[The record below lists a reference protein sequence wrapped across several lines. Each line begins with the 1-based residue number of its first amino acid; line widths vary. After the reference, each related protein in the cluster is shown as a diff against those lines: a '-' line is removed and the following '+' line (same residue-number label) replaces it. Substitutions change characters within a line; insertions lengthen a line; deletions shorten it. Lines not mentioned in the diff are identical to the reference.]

1 MTDHATS
8 SEAPRAMSHRKA
20 TMLKPQTS
28 ATRELVALD
37 GLWRFALDSADVAEP
52 WTAPLDTPLEAAVP
66 ASYND
71 LFTDPAIRDHVG
83 WAWYQR
89 TVRVPRGWAGER
101 VIIRVD
107 AATHEGVV
115 YVNDAK
121 VAEHVGGY
129 LPFEADVTE
138 HVTPGAEFRLTIG
151 VNNELTMETIPPGV
165 IEVAADGRRMQ
176 KYFHDFYNYS
186 GLARSVWLA
195 SRPAVHVDDVTVVTE
210 LEGSTGVVRV
220 DTVVAGDATVRA
232 TLRDASGAVVGS
244 AEGESATIRVDD
256 ARLWQPGAAYLYD
269 LTLEALVE
277 GDVVDEYA
285 LPVGIRTIEVR
296 GAEFLINGEPFY
308 FTGFG
313 KHEDTA
319 VRGKGHDDAYLV
331 HDFQLMDWIG
341 ANSFR
346 TSHYPYAE
354 EVLDF
359 ADRHG
364 IVVID
369 ETPAV
374 GLNLGLI
381 GGITGAPKLK
391 TWSPETIGDAAQA
404 AHAQVLRELVA
415 RDKNHPSVV
424 LWSITNEPASNED
437 GAREYFEP
445 LVQLTREL
453 DPSRPVTFVNV
464 MMAPAGTDLV
474 ADLFDV
480 ICLNRYYGWYTH
492 TGDLVGAEAALEAE
506 LQQWESLYGKP
517 LIMTEYGGDTMPGV
531 HSVWDQPWSEEYQT
545 ALLDMFH
552 RVHDRIPAMVGEQV
566 WNFADFQTSPGIFR
580 VDGNKKGVFTRDR
593 KPKAAAHA
601 LRARWTALRDATS

>member
-1 MTDHATS
+1 
-8 SEAPRAMSHRKA
+8 
-20 TMLKPQTS
+20 MLKPQTS
-28 ATRELVALD
+28 ATRELVNLD
-37 GLWRFALDSADVAEP
+37 GLWRFAVDSPETPRP
-52 WTAPLDTPLEAAVP
+52 WAATLDTPLEAAVP
-66 ASYND
+66 SSYND

-83 WAWYQR
+83 WVWYQR

-101 VIIRVD
+101 VVVRVE

-115 YVNDAK
+115 YVGDTE
-121 VAEHVGGY
+121 VARHVGGY
-129 LPFEADVTE
+129 LPFEADVTDLVE
-138 HVTPGAEFRLTIG
+138 AGQEFRLTIG

-165 IEVAADGRRMQ
+165 IEIGADGTRRQ
-176 KYFHDFYNYS
+176 KYFHDFYNYA
-186 GLARSVWLA
+186 GLARSVWLS
-195 SRPAVHVDDVTVVTE
+195 SRPQVHVEDVTVVTE
-210 LEGSTGVVRV
+210 LDGTTGVVRY
-220 DTVVAGDATVRA
+220 DAVVAGEGTIRA
-232 TLRDASGAVVGS
+232 TLRGADGSVVGS
-244 AEGESATIRVDD
+244 AEAAAASIMVDGAT
-256 ARLWQPGAAYLYD
+256 LWRPGAAYLYD
-269 LTLEALVE
+269 LTLEALVDGE
-277 GDVVDEYA
+277 VVDEYT
-285 LPVGIRTIEVR
+285 LPVGIRTVEVR
-296 GAEFLINGEPFY
+296 GSDVLINGEPFY

-313 KHEDTA
+313 KHEDSA
-319 VRGKGHDDAYLV
+319 VRGKGHDDAFLV
-331 HDFQLMDWIG
+331 HDFQLLDWIG

-381 GGITGAPKLK
+381 GGITGAPSLK

-424 LWSITNEPASNED
+424 MWSITNEPASNEE

-464 MMAPAGTDLV
+464 MMAQAGTDLV

-480 ICLNRYYGWYTH
+480 ICLNRYQGWYTH
-492 TGDLVGAEAALEAE
+492 TGDLPAAELALEAE
-506 LQQWESLYGKP
+506 LREWARLYGKP
-517 LIMTEYGGDTMPGV
+517 LIMTEYGADTMPGL
-531 HSVWDQPWSEEYQT
+531 HSVWDQPWTEEYQT
-545 ALLDMFH
+545 AMLDMFH
-552 RVHDRIPAMVGEQV
+552 RVHDRIPEVVGEQV
-566 WNFADFQTSPGIFR
+566 WNFADFQTSNGIFR
-580 VDGNKKGVFTRDR
+580 VDGNRKGVFTRDR
-593 KPKAAAHA
+593 RPKAAAHA
-601 LRARWTALRDATS
+601 LRARWTALRDRGEA

>member
-1 MTDHATS
+1 
-8 SEAPRAMSHRKA
+8 
-20 TMLKPQTS
+20 MLKPQTS
-28 ATRELVALD
+28 ATRELVNLD
-37 GLWRFALDSADVAEP
+37 GLWRFAVDSPESPRP
-52 WTAPLDTPLEAAVP
+52 WAATLDTPLEAAVP
-66 ASYND
+66 SSYND

-83 WAWYQR
+83 WVWYQR

-101 VIIRVD
+101 VVVRVD

-115 YVNDAK
+115 YVGDTE
-121 VAEHVGGY
+121 VARHVGGY
-129 LPFEADVTE
+129 LPFEADVTDYVE
-138 HVTPGAEFRLTIG
+138 AGQEFRLTIG

-165 IEVAADGRRMQ
+165 IEIGADGTRRQ
-176 KYFHDFYNYS
+176 KYFHDFYNYA
-186 GLARSVWLA
+186 GLARSVWLS
-195 SRPAVHVDDVTVVTE
+195 SRPQVHVEDVTVVTE
-210 LEGSTGVVRV
+210 LDGTTGVVRY
-220 DTVVAGDATVRA
+220 DAVVAGEGTIRA
-232 TLRDASGAVVGS
+232 TLRGADGSVVGS
-244 AEGESATIRVDD
+244 AEAAAASIMVDGAT
-256 ARLWQPGAAYLYD
+256 LWRPGAAYLYD
-269 LTLEALVE
+269 LTLEALVDGE
-277 GDVVDEYA
+277 VVDEYT
-285 LPVGIRTIEVR
+285 LPVGIRTVEVR
-296 GAEFLINGEPFY
+296 GSDVLINGEPFY

-313 KHEDTA
+313 KHEDSA
-319 VRGKGHDDAYLV
+319 VRGKGHDDAFLV
-331 HDFQLMDWIG
+331 HDFQLLDWIG

-381 GGITGAPKLK
+381 GGITGAPSLK

-424 LWSITNEPASNED
+424 MWSITNEPASNEE

-464 MMAPAGTDLV
+464 MMASAGTDLV

-480 ICLNRYYGWYTH
+480 ICLNRYQGWYTQ
-492 TGDLVGAEAALEAE
+492 TGDLPAAELALEAE
-506 LQQWESLYGKP
+506 LREWARLYGKP
-517 LIMTEYGGDTMPGV
+517 LIMTEYGADTMPGL
-531 HSVWDQPWSEEYQT
+531 HSVWDQPWTEEYQT
-545 ALLDMFH
+545 AMLDMFH
-552 RVHDRIPAMVGEQV
+552 RVHDRIPEVVGEQV
-566 WNFADFQTSPGIFR
+566 WNFADFQTSNGIFR
-580 VDGNKKGVFTRDR
+580 VDGNRKGVFTRDR
-593 KPKAAAHA
+593 RPKAAAHA
-601 LRARWTALRDATS
+601 LRARWTALRDRGEA